1 MPSFLFPIYDLMQ
14 YNDVPAIL
22 QVNPGLINAIHCRQG
37 QATKQSHALR
47 WYKVLLLTFLTI
59 HGGVLVRTVA
69 GDVAVA

>member
-1 MPSFLFPIYDLMQ
+1 MLSFFFPIYYLMQ

-22 QVNPGLINAIHCRQG
+22 QLNPTLINVIHCRQG

-47 WYKVLLLTFLTI
+47 WYKVLVLTFLTA
-59 HGGVLVRTVA
+59 HGGVLVSTVA